1 MKVSNFPKIVLAVV
15 TSVGCLVGQIPNT
28 VSFPEVF
35 EGAIAE
41 ASAKQ
46 MQSFKARV
54 VRVADGDTVT
64 VVKYGE
70 ADCGKK
76 CRSKIRLLGIDAPE
90 MKMPYGEESKATLER
105 LIKEANGIVTVSFQ
119 ENKKDRYKRIV
130 GKLEANGKDLNLEM
144 IKQGMAWY
152 FKKYRKDVATSDQAK
167 YEKAQKTAEDNR
179 LGLWKASNPMPP
191 WEWRRLNK

>member
-15 TSVGCLVGQIPNT
+15 ASVGCLVGQIPNT

-41 ASAKQ
+41 ASARQ

-90 MKMPYGEESKATLER
+90 MKMPYGEQSKIALER
-105 LIKEANGIVTVSFQ
+105 LIKEANGIVTVSYRK
-119 ENKKDRYKRIV
+119 EDRYKRIV

-144 IKQGMAWY
+144 IRQGMAWY
-152 FKKYRKDVATSDQAK
+152 FAKYRKDVAPGDQAK
-167 YEKAQKTAEDNR
+167 YEKAQNTARASR
-179 LGLWKASNPMPP
+179 LGLWKASDPMPP

>member
-41 ASAKQ
+41 ASARQ

-54 VRVADGDTVT
+54 ARVADGDTVT

-90 MKMPYGEESKATLER
+90 MKMPYGEESKVALER
-105 LIKEANGIVTVSFQ
+105 LIKEANGVVTVSYRK
-119 ENKKDRYKRIV
+119 EDRYKRIV

-144 IKQGMAWY
+144 IRQGMAWY
-152 FKKYRKDVATSDQAK
+152 FAKYRKDVATSDQAK
-167 YEKAQKTAEDNR
+167 YEKAQNTARASR
-179 LGLWKASNPMPP
+179 LGLWKASDPMPP